1 MTPEPIATLQDLF
14 ARFGHLAYGEL
25 VTQEQH
31 ALQCATLAAESGAT
45 PELIT
50 AAFLHDVGHLLH
62 QDAAAAYAHGVD
74 DRHEAFGAAWLAR
87 WFGPTV
93 VKPVELHVAAKRYLC
108 ATEPSYAR
116 ELSVVSKRTL
126 ALQGGPM
133 RGAEATMFVS
143 QPHASAALRLRRWDE
158 GGKRQ
163 GASALAI
170 DQVWRIVADCLTKA
184 TAAADSAVAGD

>member
-1 MTPEPIATLQDLF
+1 MTPEPIAALQDLF

-50 AAFLHDVGHLLH
+50 AAFLHDVGHLLY
-62 QDAAAAYAHGVD
+62 QDAAAAYAHGID
-74 DRHEAFGAAWLAR
+74 DRHEAFGAAYLAR
-87 WFGPTV
+87 WFGPAV

-126 ALQGGPM
+126 QLQGGPM
-133 RGAEATMFVS
+133 RASEAATFVG
-143 QPHASAALRLRRWDE
+143 QPHATAALRLRRWDDS
-158 GGKRQ
+158 GKRQ
-163 GASALAI
+163 GASTLPIA
-170 DQVWRIVADCLTKA
+170 QVWRIVAGCSTNA
-184 TAAADSAVAGD
+184 AAAADSAAAGD